1 MENVSD
7 KDSSMRDDVDE
18 LIERLDKQASRYGG
32 SASDILS
39 RLPDNLLDS
48 TSEIE
53 QVMDLKHLAHVH
65 SQSRHPGL
73 KDDWNNIFLQDA
85 EDNLSNAAE
94 TATVYEQI
102 NARID
107 LQLDASVAE
116 LAISDDSVEVK
127 YQLLEHIEENPPQ
140 RLDADTLS
148 QYLDERAD
156 DSILDLS
163 NITEESDP
171 LGLNGPPASFDAD
184 TLDLS
189 LDWP

>member
-1 MENVSD
+1 MENVND
-7 KDSSMRDDVDE
+7 NDSSMKDDIDE

-32 SASDILS
+32 RASDILS

-65 SQSRHPGL
+65 SQSRHPDL
-73 KDDWNNIFLQDA
+73 KDDWSNIFLQDS

-94 TATVYEQI
+94 AATVYEQI

-116 LAISDDSVEVK
+116 LANSDDSVEVK
-127 YQLLEHIEENPPQ
+127 NQLVEHIEENPPQ
-140 RLDADTLS
+140 QLIDATVNPLV
-148 QYLDERAD
+148 DEPAD
-156 DSILDLS
+156 RSILDLG
-163 NITEESDP
+163 IVTDESGF
-171 LGLNGPPASFDAD
+171 LGMNGPLPSFDAD
-184 TLDLS
+184 IPGLDIDL
-189 LDWP
+189 L

>member
-1 MENVSD
+1 MEDLND
-7 KDSSMRDDVDE
+7 HDSSMKDDVDE

-65 SQSRHPGL
+65 SQSSRPDL
-73 KDDWNNIFLQDA
+73 KDDWSNIFLQDA

-102 NARID
+102 NARND

-116 LAISDDSVEVK
+116 LANSDDSVEVK
-127 YQLLEHIEENPPQ
+127 NQLLEHIEENPPQ
-140 RLDADTLS
+140 QLVDTTMSPCLAEPADHLILDLGVVTDGSSLLGINGPLPSLDADMPD
-148 QYLDERAD
+148 LD
-156 DSILDLS
+156 IDL
-163 NITEESDP
+163 
-171 LGLNGPPASFDAD
+171 L
-184 TLDLS
+184 
-189 LDWP
+189 

>member
-7 KDSSMRDDVDE
+7 SDSSMRDDVNE

-65 SQSRHPGL
+65 SQSRHPDL

-85 EDNLSNAAE
+85 EDNMSNAAE
-94 TATVYEQI
+94 TATVHEQI

-116 LAISDDSVEVK
+116 LANSDDSVEVK
-127 YQLLEHIEENPPQ
+127 NQLLEYIEENPPQ
-140 RLDADTLS
+140 QLAANTMS
-148 QYLDERAD
+148 PFLDERAD

-163 NITEESDP
+163 TITEASDP
-171 LGLNGPPASFDAD
+171 LGLNGPVESFDAD
-184 TLDLS
+184 TPGFDI
-189 LDWP
+189 DWP